1 MNPFSKQ
8 RNLAVK
14 MCLLFPKRPFRAHD
28 KSDVAAVDLHFTF
41 QIAAKGTKIGRG
53 IEALCVFIE
62 CPDIQRQAVKPF
74 LFRLCLAK
82 SEQRRPDT
90 VPAIFFVYSE
100 FFNVIETLGAYISRF
115 QTINILYDLLCQRR
129 EPRAPGPAAA
139 DGKAAAEGLRRA
151 VHDRR
156 G

>member
-1 MNPFSKQ
+1 
-8 RNLAVK
+8 

-90 VPAIFFVYSE
+90 MPTIFFVYAE
-100 FFNVIETLGAYISRF
+100 FFNGSLRSPSSRSSSPCRP
-115 QTINILYDLLCQRR
+115 TSHRTR
-129 EPRAPGPAAA
+129 PRASFAFWRSAW
-139 DGKAAAEGLRRA
+139 RWRQ
-151 VHDRR
+151 
-156 G
+156 